1 MSGEDDR
8 RGGPHG
14 SPPPEQAPPQDG
26 RHTRRSLL
34 RKLAYSTP
42 AIVALSVG
50 ARQAEGQPPAPPGFK
65 PPPSPFN
72 PLNGSSA

>member
-1 MSGEDDR
+1 MSGEEYG

-14 SPPPEQAPPQDG
+14 SPPPEQAPPQGG

-50 ARQAEGQPPAPPGFK
+50 ARQAAAQPPLPPGFK
-65 PPPSPFN
+65 PPVSPYN
-72 PLNGSSA
+72 SS

>member
-1 MSGEDDR
+1 MRGVDDG

-14 SPPPEQAPPQDG
+14 SPSQAG

-50 ARQAEGQPPAPPGFK
+50 ARQAEGQPPAPPGFR
-65 PPPSPFN
+65 PPPSPYN
-72 PLNGSSA
+72 IS

>member
-1 MSGEDDR
+1 MSGEEDG
-8 RGGPHG
+8 RGGPG
-14 SPPPEQAPPQDG
+14 GTPPPEQAG

-50 ARQAEGQPPAPPGFK
+50 ARQTEAQPPPPPGFK

-72 PLNGSSA
+72 LGSGP

>member
-1 MSGEDDR
+1 MSDR
-8 RGGPHG
+8 DA
-14 SPPPEQAPPQDG
+14 SPQPQQAPEQAPAQAAG
-26 RHTRRSLL
+26 QTRRSLL

-50 ARQAEGQPPAPPGFK
+50 ARQAAGQPPAPPGFK

-72 PLNGSSA
+72 GS